1 MPSKKQPRKKWLFNP
16 TSLDEQMVGTERR
29 YLAAMAPGVTITR
42 ADAIRSLF
50 TRASEIMRARE
61 ADRHEADLL
70 VQLAS
75 RKGEDLSE
83 VA

>member
-1 MPSKKQPRKKWLFNP
+1 MKPPRTKWLFTPNS
-16 TSLDEQMVGTERR
+16 TDIEMVAAELR
-29 YLAAMAPGVTITR
+29 YLAAIAPGVPITR

-50 TRASEIMRARE
+50 ARASEIMRAKE